1 MMKMN
6 EVEALA
12 KLLEL
17 REGAYKTIRAFY
29 QKKFEINED
38 IEHTRQLIDEIEAE
52 IRRLIEI

>member
-1 MMKMN
+1 MN
-6 EVEALA
+6 DVEALT

-29 QKKFEINED
+29 KKKFEINED
-38 IEHTRQLIDEIEAE
+38 IERTRQLIDEIEAE

>member
-1 MMKMN
+1 MN
-6 EVEALA
+6 DIEALT